1 MRAAQNLQVNLNNAK
16 KKNARIRFSQGIIEL
31 VDAYS
36 N

>member
-16 KKNARIRFSQGIIEL
+16 KKQQRIRFSQGIIEL